1 MTRYRFPYLEK
12 LNVPVEYKKD
22 VDHIRQVLEDAGVD
36 TYHLSNYDI
45 YQMWE
50 AYSNSLCAGWL
61 RLPSDERIV
70 EILVEE
76 DD

>member
-1 MTRYRFPYLEK
+1 MTKYSFRYLER
-12 LNVPVEYKKD
+12 LTVPTEYKQD

-45 YQMWE
+45 YQMWSN
-50 AYSNSLCAGWL
+50 YSDSLCAGWL
-61 RLPSDERIV
+61 RLPSDKGIV
-70 EILVEE
+70 DILVEE